1 MYNKSPAN
9 LGEWVVIPSSIV
21 SGDIP
26 ILASNF
32 HDMTY
37 HTLTWQQYID
47 QGLAE
52 LDIPPS
58 PAMLY
63 EPIRYMLALGGKRIR
78 PMLTLMAA
86 DLFSIPNIRHA
97 IPAALAV
104 ELFHNFS
111 LVHDDIMD
119 HAPLRRG
126 KETVHQK
133 WNANV
138 AILSGDNLL
147 IMAYGQLAKCP
158 KDKLPVVLETFNT
171 MATQVCEG
179 QQLDMDFEGSPAV
192 CIDDYLHMI
201 QLKTS
206 VLLGAALKIGAALA
220 DATDIDAQQLYDF
233 GVNVG
238 IAFQLQDD
246 LLDVYGD
253 PEQFGKQRG
262 GDILANKKTYLLLKA
277 VETANPATVSELH
290 DWMEVRDQP
299 EKKINRI
306 TAIYDSLGIRQATE
320 AAKHFYASKAYAA
333 LDKINCDES
342 RKVPLQALAQHLL
355 DRTK

>member
-1 MYNKSPAN
+1 
-9 LGEWVVIPSSIV
+9 
-21 SGDIP
+21 
-26 ILASNF
+26 
-32 HDMTY
+32 MTH
-37 HTLTWQQYID
+37 HTPTWQQYIN

-52 LDIPPS
+52 LDIPHS

-97 IPAALAV
+97 VPAALAV

-147 IMAYGQLAKCP
+147 ILAYGQLAKCP

-206 VLLGAALKIGAALA
+206 VLLGAALKIGAVLA
-220 DATDIDAQQLYDF
+220 NATDIDAQCLYDF

-277 VETANPATVSELH
+277 LETANPATVSELH

-299 EKKINRI
+299 EKKINRV

-320 AAKHFYASKAYAA
+320 TAKHFYASQAYAA
-333 LDKINCDES
+333 LHKVHCEEN
-342 RKVPLQALAQHLL
+342 RKLPLRTMAQHLL